1 MASRERKRADR
12 RKRKERLTERR
23 AQMATR
29 SEERNQTARDA
40 LEPLE
45 ENERPAVVT
54 VGAVLSALIAA
65 SIVIAYAAGAEVNGA
80 RPRVLQV
87 IAPAL
92 LMGLMAYGLWRV
104 RYWAVLG
111 FQAVLALL
119 VLAATIGLIS
129 TGSVAKLAGNLVL
142 IAIAGTLF
150 YFMIGAMARIQMPE
164 RERRD
169 R

>member
-1 MASRERKRADR
+1 
-12 RKRKERLTERR
+12 
-23 AQMATR
+23 MATR
-29 SEERNQTARDA
+29 YEERNQTARDA

-54 VGAVLSALIAA
+54 VGAVLSALVAA